1 MNTFDKYGLTYYS
14 IMDASDE
21 VLNKFFEDAIREE
34 IIAWLS
40 WNDKNGV
47 YNDEDH
53 MNEFDCIM
61 TKEDGIENMKNQIL
75 PNRVLSEQS

>member
-1 MNTFDKYGLTYYS
+1 MSAFDKYQLTYYS
-14 IMDASDE
+14 IMDAPDE
-21 VLNKFFEDAIREE
+21 VLNKFFEDATREE
-34 IIAWLS
+34 LISWLS

-53 MNEFDCIM
+53 QNEFGCLM

-75 PNRVLSEQS
+75 PNRVVAGQS

>member
-1 MNTFDKYGLTYYS
+1 MNTFEKYGLTFYS

-21 VLNKFFEDAIREE
+21 ILNGFFEDATREE
-34 IIAWLS
+34 LISWLS
-40 WNDKNGV
+40 WNDRNGV

-53 MNEFDCIM
+53 QNEFGCLM

-75 PNRVLSEQS
+75 PNRVSPN

>member
-1 MNTFDKYGLTYYS
+1 MDTFNKYGLSYYS

-21 VLNKFFEDAIREE
+21 ILDKFFEDATRDELIS
-34 IIAWLS
+34 WLS

-47 YNDEDH
+47 YNDKDH
-53 MNEFDCIM
+53 LNEFDCIM

-75 PNRVLSEQS
+75 PNRDTSMK